1 MNKENN
7 REFDMT
13 LGRALD
19 RFFRHD
25 AAGGIVLM
33 AAALLALLIANSSLS
48 DVYQSILSKK
58 FSILLDG
65 EGLSKELILWINDGL
80 MAIFFF
86 LIGLELK
93 REMMEG
99 KLKNPR
105 DVMLPGMAA
114 VGGMAVPALIFLLFN
129 WSDPITKGGWA
140 IPAATDIAFAVGVL
154 ALLGKRVPPAL
165 KIFLL
170 TLAIL
175 DDLGAILIIAL
186 FYTSEL
192 HVDYLFLALAPL
204 AGLLWLNL
212 KGTHRIAPIVL
223 LGTILW
229 VLVLKSGVHATLAG
243 VVTAFFV
250 PLKDRF
256 GKSPLH
262 SLEDGLS
269 PYVFF
274 LIVPIFA
281 FANAGVVLKGLTF
294 GDLFAPLPLGIAAGL
309 VLGKQIG
316 VFGVTWLLVKA
327 GVARLPHAVTW
338 THIYGLACLA
348 GIGFTM
354 SLFIGGL
361 SFSDQAHMNEVRLG
375 VLAGS
380 AISALIGYTV
390 LRLSAR
396 PDEDAVAEDL
406 KTPALH

>member
-1 MNKENN
+1 
-7 REFDMT
+7 MT

-33 AAALLALLIANSSLS
+33 AAAVLALLIANSSLS
-48 DVYQSILSKK
+48 DLYQSVLVKK

-114 VGGMAVPALIFLLFN
+114 VGGMAVPALIFLVFN

-154 ALLGKRVPPAL
+154 ALLGKRVPSAL

-212 KGTHRIAPIVL
+212 KGTHRIAPILL

-269 PYVFF
+269 PYVLF

-309 VLGKQIG
+309 VIGKQIG

-327 GVARLPHAVTW
+327 GLARLPHAVTW

-406 KTPALH
+406 KAPALH

>member
-1 MNKENN
+1 MS
-7 REFDMT
+7 

-25 AAGGIVLM
+25 AAGGVVLM
-33 AAALLALLIANSSLS
+33 AAAVLALMVANSGLS
-48 DVYQSILSKK
+48 ASYHDLLVKK
-58 FSILLDG
+58 FSVLLDG
-65 EGLSKELILWINDGL
+65 EGLSKPLILWINDGL

-93 REMMEG
+93 REMLEG

-105 DVMLPGMAA
+105 DVILPGMAA
-114 VGGMAVPALIFLLFN
+114 VGGMVVPALIYLAFN
-129 WSDPITKGGWA
+129 WSDPILRGGWA

-154 ALLGKRVPPAL
+154 ALLGKRAPSSL

-204 AGLLWLNL
+204 AGLFWLNRT
-212 KGTHRIAPIVL
+212 GAHRIAPIVL

-243 VVTAFFV
+243 VITAFFV
-250 PLKDRF
+250 PLKDKY

-269 PYVFF
+269 SYVMF

-281 FANAGVVLKGLTF
+281 FANAGVVLAGMTF
-294 GDLFAPLPLGIAAGL
+294 SDLFAPLPLGIAAGL
-309 VLGKQIG
+309 VIGKQIG
-316 VFGVTWLLVKA
+316 VFGMTWLLVKA
-327 GVARLPHAVTW
+327 GIAKLPHAVTW

-361 SFSDQAHMNEVRLG
+361 SFSDQEHMNAVRLG
-375 VLAGS
+375 VLSGS
-380 AISALIGYTV
+380 AISAILGYV
-390 LRLSAR
+390 LLYVAAPRAS
-396 PDEDAVAEDL
+396 DEEEVAADL
-406 KTPALH
+406 PTPAVHR

>member
-1 MNKENN
+1 
-7 REFDMT
+7 MT

-33 AAALLALLIANSSLS
+33 AAAVLALLIANSSLS
-48 DVYQSILSKK
+48 DLYQSVLVKK

-129 WSDPITKGGWA
+129 WSDPVTKGGWA

-154 ALLGKRVPPAL
+154 ALLGKRVPSAL

-212 KGTHRIAPIVL
+212 KGTHRIAPILL

-269 PYVFF
+269 PYVLF

-281 FANAGVVLKGLTF
+281 FANAGVELKGLTF
-294 GDLFAPLPLGIAAGL
+294 GDLFAPLPVGIAAGL

-390 LRLSAR
+390 LRLSAH

-406 KTPALH
+406 KAPALH

>member
-1 MNKENN
+1 
-7 REFDMT
+7 MT

-33 AAALLALLIANSSLS
+33 AAAVLALLIANSSLS
-48 DVYQSILSKK
+48 DLYQSVLVKK

-129 WSDPITKGGWA
+129 WSDPVTKGGWA

-154 ALLGKRVPPAL
+154 ALLGKRVPSAL

-212 KGTHRIAPIVL
+212 KGTHRIAPILL

-250 PLKDRF
+250 PLRDRF

-269 PYVFF
+269 PYVLF

-390 LRLSAR
+390 LRLSAH

-406 KTPALH
+406 KAPALH